1 MPKEDWMRF
10 VIVLF
15 GILMLTVLLMEFSP
29 RKNREKMEDK
39 IIRILREE
47 LGRDAEDNS
56 EDR

>member
-1 MPKEDWMRF
+1 
-10 VIVLF
+10 
-15 GILMLTVLLMEFSP
+15 MEFSP

>member
-1 MPKEDWMRF
+1 MPEEDWMRF
-10 VIVLF
+10 VIALF
-15 GILMLTVLLMEFSP
+15 AILMLTVLLMEFSP

-47 LGRDAEDNS
+47 LGRDAKDDS